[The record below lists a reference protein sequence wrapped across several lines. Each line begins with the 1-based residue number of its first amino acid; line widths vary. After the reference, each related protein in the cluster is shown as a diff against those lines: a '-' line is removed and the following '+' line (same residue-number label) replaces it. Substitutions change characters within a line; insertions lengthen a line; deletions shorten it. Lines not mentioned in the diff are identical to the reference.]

1 MTTGYRWGAE
11 WIAANPGRFLKLAL
25 RKQMLLLGG
34 DTEFAAPL
42 GFKAFANAWWWLL
55 WLLILLTLLTWS
67 RPEPLPPGA
76 LLLLLT
82 ILYVWLVYSV
92 FESGVR
98 QHVPLA
104 GVLAVVAALGA
115 AGGD

>member
-1 MTTGYRWGAE
+1 LTS
-11 WIAANPGRFLKLAL
+11 PGLKAL
-25 RKQMLLLGG
+25 
-34 DTEFAAPL
+34 
-42 GFKAFANAWWWLL
+42 ANAWWWLL

-67 RPEPLPPGA
+67 RPNPLPSGA

-92 FESGVR
+92 FESGAR

-104 GVLAVVAALGA
+104 GALAIVAALGA
-115 AGGD
+115 RAAADRQAEPVRIQDQTLN